1 MKWNHAC
8 TRRGFLALFPSDHTS
23 LRHSNIRHASTS
35 TIWCSRQRYSAVY
48 TQTLTHIHEKKYTT
62 GQRKVIS
69 YLAYITVWQWP
80 TEHCYSWHKN
90 ESLSFITMRR
100 LPLSVLL
107 YKRFPALPIENLS
120 CRSEIDNLATRNSS
134 PVQKPGKRNLRA
146 FLRWCTRRQWI
157 LFATRGAG
165 TCGANRPPDTFD
177 SVSGVT
183 ITRNIVHLRTL
194 FTIKVFTEHETEQI
208 VIGTDCFIF

>member
-1 MKWNHAC
+1 MKWNHLC
-8 TRRGFLALFPSDHTS
+8 TRRGLLALFPSDHTS
-23 LRHSNIRHASTS
+23 LRHSNIRHASMRA
-35 TIWCSRQRYSAVY
+35 IWCSRQLYSAVY

-69 YLAYITVWQWP
+69 NLAYITVWQWP
-80 TEHCYSWHKN
+80 IEHCYSWHKN
-90 ESLSFITMRR
+90 ESLSIIPMRR

-134 PVQKPGKRNLRA
+134 PAQKPGQVNLHA
-146 FLRWCTRRQWI
+146 FLRWCTHRQWI
-157 LFATRGAG
+157 LLATSDTRTRGAN
-165 TCGANRPPDTFD
+165 APPATFD

-183 ITRNIVHLRTL
+183 ITWNILH
-194 FTIKVFTEHETEQI
+194 
-208 VIGTDCFIF
+208 